1 MRSPTV
7 ASCSVMIPGIC
18 HIISVTDFL
27 VLGGGLRVYPW
38 ANTHLLFNLWGGGTG
53 CVHHPPSIYFSLS
66 VLWLCSV
73 LSVCL
78 TVSFSDSETHRLS
91 YDCCVSLSKTVL
103 STGKAE
109 QEAWKN
115 WENECDGSLLCSSL
129 SHAHVKD
136 VVTFIFDTWKVLS
149 FLGVYSYGIIHLLIF
164 YLLSLSAITSI
175 PFHIRVVCYQ
185 RPL

>member
-1 MRSPTV
+1 MQCYDSWNMSYYLSHRFPGTGWRPEGISLGKH
-7 ASCSVMIPGIC
+7 SSVIQ
-18 HIISVTDFL
+18 SL
-27 VLGGGLRVYPW
+27 
-38 ANTHLLFNLWGGGTG
+38 GGGTG